1 MLWKAIKLGALT
13 TGGAAVLGG
22 MLFGSD
28 LTSYVGSSFHSV
40 SLAVKENV
48 PVEFQI
54 RRARDLLDA
63 TGPEMQKNIRLIAE
77 EEVDIASLH
86 GDITQANQSLAA
98 EKVRLQMLRDD
109 LGAGQANFTIG
120 DFSYTRPQLIEEL
133 AQRFTSFKE
142 ATNALQQKQQLLE
155 NREKALAA
163 ANQAMQV
170 ASDQRAGLQSEIDGL
185 EAHYRLIQATAV
197 GTDVQVDNTKL
208 AQAEKVVDDVRRQ
221 LSISEHML
229 AEEAKFAHVAPDDVT
244 NEKDLLTQ
252 VDAYLPSQPP
262 AAVTDATGA
271 DGSARDDS
279 TRRDEGTKSTK
290 N

>member
-120 DFSYTRPQLIEEL
+120 
-133 AQRFTSFKE
+133 
-142 ATNALQQKQQLLE
+142 E

>member
-1 MLWKAIKLGALT
+1 MLWKTIKLGVLT
-13 TGGAAVLGG
+13 TSGAAVLGG
-22 MLFGSD
+22 ALFGSD
-28 LTSYVGSSFHSV
+28 LASYVGSSFHSV
-40 SLAVKENV
+40 SLAVKENI

-63 TGPEMQKNIRLIAE
+63 TGPELQKNIRLIAE
-77 EEVDIASLH
+77 EEVDIASLR

-109 LGAGQANFTIG
+109 LATNQSDFTIG

-133 AQRFTSFKE
+133 AQRFTSYKE
-142 ATNALQQKQQLLE
+142 ATSAVQQKQQLLE
-155 NREKALAA
+155 NRQKALAA
-163 ANQAMQV
+163 ANQAMQI

-208 AQAEKVVDDVRRQ
+208 AQAEKVVSDVRRQ
-221 LSISEHML
+221 LSISETML
-229 AEEAKFAHVAPDDVT
+229 AEEAKFAHATPSDAT
-244 NEKDLLTQ
+244 NEKDLLTE

-262 AAVTDATGA
+262 AAVTDATGP
-271 DGSARDDS
+271 DYS
-279 TRRDEGTKSTK
+279 TRRDEVAKGTK